1 MWAELQPGNVFA
13 NDYRIVRHL
22 ASGGMGAVY
31 LVEQISTGKPR
42 ALKVMHPQYARDEKL
57 RARFEKEARVAS
69 LIESD
74 HVVEVLA
81 AGLEPTAGIPWLV
94 MEYLRGDTLD
104 DVVMRR
110 GPISPGDMLEIVRQ
124 LRHALACAHSQNLVH
139 RDLKPENIFIAQPRR
154 TDVPFTV
161 KILDFGIA
169 KWAQDAKLRSKNSE
183 VLGSPYWMAPE
194 QLQPGAEISPATD
207 VWALGLILFWSLSGR
222 IYWMTGNIDDVSVEA
237 VVREMIVEAMPPA
250 SVRLAALDPSRHLPL
265 GFDAWFKRSTSRK
278 ASERFPNGGE
288 ALSALEPILAQDNP
302 MRAITAMPF
311 PLAPRTKE
319 PRPSG
324 ERVSDEQ
331 LWLDLVETLEHEI
344 KSGTLKP
351 DDVQERWM
359 EIAHVYEHE
368 LKNMELAGRAWRKAL
383 SAGMLAPPLLGS
395 AAEFFVRQAAT
406 GPMPELLQRAIHA
419 LIERGDA
426 QAAVLMLERSFELS
440 GEPSRLRA
448 IAFETLKVL
457 SAKYEAARIAQHKLQ
472 LSDPKSPPPLPKTL
486 EVKAAPTP
494 MSSSIFIPAE
504 QPAEKAPPPS
514 LLPLSLSQ
522 MPPLPAPS
530 KATAVARHSIVF
542 PPGEIESRNAQ
553 SWIAE
558 LERDL
563 DRAESWVG
571 LYKRRLFDKN
581 LDGAW
586 CAADAA
592 TAMLGDKTPDVLRQ
606 ARTRHASAAGR
617 RTLPPLSDE
626 QWKLLCHPT
635 LEAATAD
642 VMGSLVPALLALK
655 YPQGAQAGP
664 PSMQASPRSFVPAP
678 ALPMSGP
685 VKLLHGAVLEAGVML
700 GITPMPKINV
710 VAEEPFGLRY
720 VMGAAIS
727 STIGG
732 APSKTQWKAEHLA
745 YASAQHMA
753 YYRPELSARLLT
765 ANENELAQ
773 VMDAASSIA
782 LGKGMTPFANT
793 LAQKL
798 GSGDRIRLRRAA
810 NSAMLADGGMDAQGF
825 LIGAE
830 KTAVRAGFLACRD
843 FSAATEALALG
854 EILTESISPAERV
867 RTMALFAVSDA
878 YLKLRKDFELSLS

>member
-13 NDYRIVRHL
+13 GDYRIVRHL

-81 AGLEPTAGIPWLV
+81 AGLEPNSGIPWLV

-110 GPISPGDMLEIVRQ
+110 GPISPGDLLEIVKQ

-139 RDLKPENIFIAQPRR
+139 RDLKPENIFIAQARR

-169 KWAQDAKLRSKNSE
+169 KWAQDAKMRSKNSE

-207 VWALGLILFWSLSGR
+207 VWALGLILFWALSGR
-222 IYWMTGNIDDVSVEA
+222 LYWMTGNIDEVSVEA
-237 VVREMIVEAMPPA
+237 VVREMIVEAMPAA
-250 SVRLAALDPSRHLPL
+250 SARLAVLDPSRKLPL
-265 GFDAWFKRSTSRK
+265 GFDAWFKRATSRK

-302 MRAITAMPF
+302 MRAITTMPF
-311 PLAPRTKE
+311 PLGPKAKDL
-319 PRPSG
+319 RPPA
-324 ERVSDEQ
+324 ERASDEQ
-331 LWLDLVETLEHEI
+331 LWLDLIDTLQREI
-344 KSGTLKP
+344 QSGALSH

-383 SAGMLAPPLLGS
+383 SSGMLAPPLLGS

-426 QAAVLMLERSFELS
+426 QAAVVMLERSFELS

-448 IAFETLKVL
+448 IVFDTLKTL
-457 SAKYEAARIAQHKLQ
+457 SAKYEAARIVQNKLN
-472 LSDPKSPPPLPKTL
+472 LSDPRVPPPVAKTK
-486 EVKAAPTP
+486 EVRAAPAIST
-494 MSSSIFIPAE
+494 SSMFVPQE
-504 QPAEKAPPPS
+504 QPAEKAAPASLMPASLSPMSAEPPPPRSISAS
-514 LLPLSLSQ
+514 LPAIVLSQ
-522 MPPLPAPS
+522 
-530 KATAVARHSIVF
+530 
-542 PPGEIESRNAQ
+542 GEIEGRNAQ

-563 DRAESWVG
+563 DRAESWYG
-571 LYKRRLFDKN
+571 LYRRRLYDKH

-592 TAMLGDKTPDVLRQ
+592 TAVLGEKTPEALRQ
-606 ARTRHASAAGR
+606 ARARHASAAGR
-617 RTLPPLSDE
+617 RSLPPLSEE
-626 QWKLLCHPT
+626 QWKLLCHPM
-635 LEAATAD
+635 LEPATAE
-642 VMGSLVPALLALK
+642 VMACLVPALLALK
-655 YPQGAQAGP
+655 NKEGPQSNTASAQASVRAG
-664 PSMQASPRSFVPAP
+664 SNTV
-678 ALPMSGP
+678 PMSGP
-685 VKLLHGAVLEAGVML
+685 AKLLYGALLETGVTL

-710 VAEEPFGLRY
+710 EPQAPFGLRY
-720 VMGAAIS
+720 VVGASVSSSLGAA
-727 STIGG
+727 ST
-732 APSKTQWKAEHLA
+732 KTQWRAEHFA
-745 YASAQHMA
+745 YAAAQHMA
-753 YYRPELSARLLT
+753 YYRPDLLSRLLT
-765 ANENELAQ
+765 SDDKEAAQ
-773 VMDAASSIA
+773 VMEAAAAIA
-782 LGKGMTPFANT
+782 IGKVTTPFANT

-810 NSAMLADGGMDAQGF
+810 NGAMLADGGMDAHRF
-825 LIGAE
+825 RIGAE
-830 KTAVRAGFLACRD
+830 KTSVCAGFLACRD
-843 FSAATEALALG
+843 FGAATEAVALG
-854 EILTESISPAERV
+854 EILTESLSPSERV